1 MRTRSLIT
9 TILEACSDGASIP
22 NVINAANLD
31 HDIAKSYFDSLAR
44 SGLIESSDGIIY
56 TTTGKGLEVLGQFLG
71 NSGFSHQTWINIMLK
86 L

>member
-9 TILEACSDGASIP
+9 TTILEACSEGASLP

-44 SGLIESSDGIIY
+44 SGLIESSDGITY
-56 TTTGKGLEVLGQFLG
+56 TTTDKGLEVLGQFWVIQDFLTRHG
-71 NSGFSHQTWINIMLK
+71 
-86 L
+86 